1 VTVRVLFFFQTRRGL
16 GGAHV
21 TPTKV
26 FRRLTGS
33 VNKTIVKPRV
43 AAAVDR
49 KTIFKTTPRC
59 SDQYVYVGFS
69 QSKILHSMAITIAEK
84 AIQFRHPDYNP
95 DRDQKLISSST
106 SRHLS
111 TRNISSKSMHAFLS
125 NLVNGQTDRQ
135 TDRQT
140 NAFTSSFV
148 RGKKAADT
156 IQQFQCHS
164 NAALLYLTHRY
175 QKCTQEKTDTRS

>member
-1 VTVRVLFFFQTRRGL
+1 M
-16 GGAHV
+16 
-21 TPTKV
+21 
-26 FRRLTGS
+26 FRRLTES
-33 VNKTIVKPRV
+33 VNKTIVKTRVV
-43 AAAVDR
+43 AAVGR

-111 TRNISSKSMHAFLS
+111 TRNISSKSMNAFLS

-140 NAFTSSFV
+140 PLPPPLSEVKKLRTKSSSFSV
-148 RGKKAADT
+148 IQTLHYCISLTDIKNVHKKKQILED
-156 IQQFQCHS
+156 
-164 NAALLYLTHRY
+164 
-175 QKCTQEKTDTRS
+175 